1 MDNVVEEIKTRL
13 DIAEIVQEYVRLT
26 RAGTNFKGLCPFHTE
41 KTPSFMVSSDKQI
54 YHCFGCGEGGDV
66 FSFVMKMEGIE
77 FPEALRILA
86 EKAGVKIPPRNPK
99 MASQKTKFLDIN
111 RVAAA
116 FFNKVLLESS
126 KAQVARDYLKR
137 RQVSD
142 ETLDRFQLG
151 YSVEDWDAL
160 NNFLMKR
167 GYSAAEIFAA
177 GLTIKKDRGDGY
189 FDRFRGRLM
198 FPLADAHGQIVGFS
212 GRILKE
218 EEKAAK
224 YVNSPQT
231 LIYNK
236 SAVLYA
242 LHLAKKVIQKEKLAV
257 VVEGQMDVLASHQA
271 GVENVVASG
280 GTALTQEQVRLI
292 KRYCQVA
299 AFAFDM
305 DVAGAEAA
313 RRGLE
318 IAWQNELETR
328 VVQLPFGKDP
338 DECIKK
344 DPAAWSKAIAEARP
358 FMDYYFDK
366 IFKDHDPANVQG
378 KKTAANLFLPLV
390 RRLPNPIEQTHY
402 LQKLA
407 AKINVEERYLRDL
420 MAAVKLTSTTTLEAS
435 LPKTADL
442 KDRTQRLAEMVVG
455 IGLCRPEHLEFIIK
469 DVQPEHLKIKEISEL
484 YKNLVIYYTENNRFD
499 LKDFYSVL
507 AKKDSQQ
514 VELSKQLC
522 LLVETEY
529 SELEK
534 DDPAMIKKALIEA
547 IPFLKRQYLYSEL
560 KRLEDEL
567 RIAEEAGNKESIRT
581 LSEHITRLTEELGQ
595 LNQ

>member
-86 EKAGVKIPPRNPK
+86 ERAGVKIPPRNPK

-167 GYSAAEIFAA
+167 GYSVAEIFAA

-212 GRILKE
+212 GRILKA

-344 DPAAWSKAIAEARP
+344 DPAAWPKAIAEARP

-499 LKDFYSVL
+499 LKDFYSAL
-507 AKKDSQQ
+507 AKKDSRQ

-567 RIAEEAGNKESIRT
+567 RIAEESGNKESIRT

>member
-126 KAQVARDYLKR
+126 KAQVARDYLKQ

-160 NNFLMKR
+160 LNFLMKR

-198 FPLADAHGQIVGFS
+198 FPLADAHDQIVGFS
-212 GRILKE
+212 GRILKA

-242 LHLAKKVIQKEKLAV
+242 LHLAKRVIQKEKLAV

-344 DPAAWSKAIAEARP
+344 DPTAWSKAIAEARP

-469 DVQPEHLKIKEISEL
+469 DVQPEHLKIKEMSEL

-507 AKKDSQQ
+507 AKKDSRL
-514 VELSKQLC
+514 VEMSKQLC